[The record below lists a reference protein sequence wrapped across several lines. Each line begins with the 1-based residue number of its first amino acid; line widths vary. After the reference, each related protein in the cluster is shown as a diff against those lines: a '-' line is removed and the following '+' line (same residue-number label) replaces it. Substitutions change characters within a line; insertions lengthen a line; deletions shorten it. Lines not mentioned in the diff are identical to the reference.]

1 MNNAMVS
8 VSAKIQRRVFETP
21 EDGQELSSV
30 VSKLVST
37 ILDQKGSFDELTAL
51 NIHVNRE
58 ALHKM
63 NI

>member
-1 MNNAMVS
+1 MDKAMVS

-37 ILDQKGSFDELTAL
+37 ILDQKCSCDEITAL
-51 NIHVNRE
+51 DIHVNRE

-63 NI
+63 GI